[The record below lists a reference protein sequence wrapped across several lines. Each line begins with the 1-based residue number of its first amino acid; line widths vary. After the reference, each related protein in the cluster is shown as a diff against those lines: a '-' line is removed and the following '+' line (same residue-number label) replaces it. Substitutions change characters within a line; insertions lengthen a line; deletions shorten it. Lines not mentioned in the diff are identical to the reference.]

1 MNDKS
6 TNCFLFILTLASI
19 LLSPGCAT
27 LTRSRHQIVFV
38 TSSPLGAAVTING
51 VEKGLTPLMMK
62 LDRTLRRP
70 VIRIESLG
78 YNPVEI
84 RPIRRPSGTHFFANL
99 LVGLIPAC
107 VPAAAYS
114 LAHDGEGAM
123 MVWILSAAAFGG
135 LFTAV
140 DSGAGAIYDF
150 RPTDITVILK
160 KASGPPRV
168 DTILI
173 DADDFQNVKWLRV
186 HRD

>member
-1 MNDKS
+1 VWRGNAAQ
-6 TNCFLFILTLASI
+6 FLILALASV

-27 LTRSRHQIVFV
+27 LTRSRQQRVFV
-38 TSSPLGAAVTING
+38 TSAPLGAAVTVNG
-51 VEKGLTPLMMK
+51 VEKGVTPLMMK
-62 LDRTLRRP
+62 LDRRLRHP
-70 VIRIESLG
+70 VIRIESPG

-84 RPIRRPSGTHFFANL
+84 RPIRRPSGTHFFSNI
-99 LVGLIPAC
+99 LVGLIPAI
-107 VPAAAYS
+107 VPAGVYS

-140 DSGAGAIYDF
+140 DSGTGTIYDF
-150 RPTDITVILK
+150 RPTEITVILK
-160 KASGPPRV
+160 KADGPPRV

>member
-1 MNDKS
+1 LTHAHKA
-6 TNCFLFILTLASI
+6 LFILTLTSV

-27 LTRSRHQIVFV
+27 LTRRRQQTVFV
-38 TSSPLGAAVTING
+38 TAAPLGAKVIVNG
-51 VEKGLTPLMMK
+51 VEKGVTPLMMK
-62 LDRTLRRP
+62 LDRRLKRP
-70 VIRIESLG
+70 IIRIESLG

-84 RPIRRPSGTHFFANL
+84 RPIRRPSGSHFFANL

-123 MVWILSAAAFGG
+123 MVWILSAAACGAF
-135 LFTAV
+135 FTAV
-140 DSGAGAIYDF
+140 DSGTGAIYDF
-150 RPTDITVILK
+150 RPKEITVILK
-160 KASGPPRV
+160 KADGPPRV
-168 DTILI
+168 DRILI

>member
-1 MNDKS
+1 MKDKS
-6 TNCFLFILTLASI
+6 TNRFLFILTLMGV

-27 LTRSRHQIVFV
+27 LTRSRQQRVFV
-38 TSSPLGAAVTING
+38 TSAPLGAEITVNG

-62 LDRTLRRP
+62 LDRGLRRP

-107 VPAAAYS
+107 VPAGAYS
-114 LAHDGEGAM
+114 VAHDGEGAM

-135 LFTAV
+135 LFTAI
-140 DSGAGAIYDF
+140 DSGTGAIYDF
-150 RPTDITVILK
+150 RPTEITVILK

-168 DTILI
+168 DTMLI